1 MAPIPAAPGGCWDI
15 RYGCGYFVPIALFV
29 LFVWGINLGHQS
41 GASIWGTNVHA
52 AAEGDPSPETADAIR
67 QRMILPI
74 ALSR

>member
-1 MAPIPAAPGGCWDI
+1 M
-15 RYGCGYFVPIALFV
+15 

-67 QRMILPI
+67 QRIDLADRPFPVISLVGMAVVPVL
-74 ALSR
+74 AFHF